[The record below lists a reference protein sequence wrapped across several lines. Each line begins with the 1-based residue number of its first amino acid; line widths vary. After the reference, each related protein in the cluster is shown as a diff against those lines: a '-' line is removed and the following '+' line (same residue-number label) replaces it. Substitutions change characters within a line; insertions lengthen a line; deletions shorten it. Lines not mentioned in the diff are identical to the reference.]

1 MDKSFI
7 LKTVETTGIE
17 KNVILGKTYTKIKVY
32 PNVDCKDADLLEYL
46 KDGGE
51 GYLASAMPFTD
62 LFIKDEDHKIYEI
75 LPNVKEAYITCN
87 GTTVEKLKIV
97 DPFKNGDNFIQFWAE
112 FLDTNVYE

>member
-1 MDKSFI
+1 MDKNFI
-7 LKTVETTGIE
+7 LKTVETTGVE

-32 PNVDCKDADLLEYL
+32 PNVDCKDTDLLEYL

-51 GYLASAMPFTD
+51 GYLASDMPFTD

-97 DPFKNGDNFIQFWAE
+97 DPFESSDEFIKFWAE
-112 FLDTNVYE
+112 FLNTNVK